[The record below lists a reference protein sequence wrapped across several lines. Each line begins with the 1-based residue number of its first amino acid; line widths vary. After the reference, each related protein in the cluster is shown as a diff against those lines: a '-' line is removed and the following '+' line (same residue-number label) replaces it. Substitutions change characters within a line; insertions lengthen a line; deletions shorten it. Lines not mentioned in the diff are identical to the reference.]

1 MGVLNY
7 ETGCIYC
14 EEYEKYDAEVFLHF
28 LENVLSKYQT
38 GNIVIVLDNARIHH
52 AKLIQP
58 FLEQNKSRLT
68 LVFTTI

>member
-28 LENVLSKYQT
+28 LENVLSKNSIEKISFILFI
-38 GNIVIVLDNARIHH
+38 NIFNLLCIL
-52 AKLIQP
+52 
-58 FLEQNKSRLT
+58 
-68 LVFTTI
+68 